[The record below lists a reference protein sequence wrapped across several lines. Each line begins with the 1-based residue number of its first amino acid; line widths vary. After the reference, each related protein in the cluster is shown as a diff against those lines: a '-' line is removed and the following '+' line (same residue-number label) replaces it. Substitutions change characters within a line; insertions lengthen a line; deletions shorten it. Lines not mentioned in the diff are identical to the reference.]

1 MSKKSTLNHYSE
13 MNSTQ
18 DSNLAHFFREGKKSE
33 IKPPLTT
40 LKNCNFS
47 LHLVALHIEFDTLRV
62 IPKID

>member
-1 MSKKSTLNHYSE
+1 

-18 DSNLAHFFREGKKSE
+18 DSNLAHFLGDGKKSE

-40 LKNCNFS
+40 LENCNFS
-47 LHLVALHIEFDTLRV
+47 LHLVAFHIEFDTYRV